1 MPQSS
6 RAGREVQVSQTQSF
20 FKCALERLHQGPRGF
35 AKPVASWASLELES
49 AFDTLFKRF

>member
-6 RAGREVQVSQTQSF
+6 RAGREAQVSQTEF
-20 FKCALERLHQGPRGF
+20 LKRAPECLHQGPRGF

-49 AFDTLFKRF
+49 AFNTLFKRF